1 MLQNQNAD
9 NTLDNLKKISILKP
23 AMFCESY
30 EPFYYYITPSVSE
43 EKKSGLLPNWLITDN
58 IALGIN
64 FQTSKGIIIRDTQQ
78 LQLLKHEF
86 IREKVLARKM
96 LFRSDLDSYVKDVNT
111 MMSEGYVTHN
121 YYIEYSPCLLHL
133 IPANILEQQIIL
145 DTVEKEPLLV
155 SLSQRTRHM
164 ENENMVHIF
173 CISGLRQ
180 FMEEGRI
187 AGYPDMLYKPFDPSL
202 RLWLL
207 KSYYQY
213 MLNTP
218 HSCICVKENFIH
230 LPRHISIVSSSNVNN
245 GIAFWNNTSR
255 GLQYY
260 VLKES
265 GFSQKL
271 YEFCQFLDKGN
282 MAWSEQE
289 TLGIIR
295 NMILEYGGT
304 L

>member
-1 MLQNQNAD
+1 M
-9 NTLDNLKKISILKP
+9 
-23 AMFCESY
+23 
-30 EPFYYYITPSVSE
+30 
-43 EKKSGLLPNWLITDN
+43 
-58 IALGIN
+58 
-64 FQTSKGIIIRDTQQ
+64 
-78 LQLLKHEF
+78 LKHEF
-86 IREKVLARKM
+86 IREKVLARKI

-289 TLGIIR
+289 TLEIIR